1 MRSKLHSHKPIT
13 PINTTHPLSYTD
25 PSILEQKRRELATI
39 STLKLN
45 IKKVIISLQNKKKSY
60 TSLETE
66 YSLLKSQTSSLLNEK
81 LSLQRTKSTLDKRNR
96 SAKSTTLKGAN
107 YITTITQM
115 IKQDKL
121 DGHTEQRERYDSLR
135 SQNIKLTQ
143 CYVELTQ
150 HLREL
155 RTKYNDIQEDNT
167 TMISKL
173 NNEILKHK

>member
-13 PINTTHPLSYTD
+13 PINTTHPPSYTD

-60 TSLETE
+60 ASLETE
-66 YSLLKSQTSSLLNEK
+66 YSLLKSQTSSLLQEK
-81 LSLQRTKSTLDKRNR
+81 HSLQRTKSLLDKRKH

-121 DGHTEQRERYDSLR
+121 EGHSEQRERYESLR
-135 SQNIKLTQ
+135 NQNIRLSQ
-143 CYVELTQ
+143 CYTELTH

-155 RTKYNDIQEDNT
+155 KSKYNDIQEDNN
-167 TMISKL
+167 TMLSKL
-173 NNEILKHK
+173 NNEILKNK